1 MHLIVNLNKK
11 LNKNKLKIKT
21 IIDSQNNKQITKRM
35 CDILSMTT
43 ETYCKYK
50 RSFQCIPRNPIEQV
64 NTGTYDILIFGKRYS

>member
-1 MHLIVNLNKK
+1 MRLRLQVEVLQVLQSNAFDCNLNKK
-11 LNKNKLKIKT
+11 LNKNKLKTKT

-50 RSFQCIPRNPIEQV
+50 RSF
-64 NTGTYDILIFGKRYS
+64 T